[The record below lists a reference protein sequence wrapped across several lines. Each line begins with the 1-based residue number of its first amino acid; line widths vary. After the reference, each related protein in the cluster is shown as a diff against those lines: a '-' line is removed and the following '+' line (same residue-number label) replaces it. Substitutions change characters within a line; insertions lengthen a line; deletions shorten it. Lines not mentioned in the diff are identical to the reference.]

1 MVGTF
6 AKLYPMNSFIE
17 QALIFIGASV
27 ILVPIFQRLGF
38 GAVLGYLLAG
48 IFVGPY
54 GLKLI
59 RDSESIL
66 HFSEL
71 GVILLL
77 FMIGLEIQP
86 HKLWSMRRKLLGLGG
101 SQVLITSTLF
111 TLVGLSFGLEP
122 VIAGVLGFGLSL
134 SSTAFAVQSLVEKN
148 QFNTEFG
155 RSSFSILLMQDLFAI
170 PALAIIPA
178 LGVSVAL
185 GDGNHHAP
193 PQANTLL
200 ALGIIL
206 ALIVASRFVFRPAFR
221 WIAKNRSREVFTAA
235 TLFVVLGVA
244 ALMLQVGLSAAL
256 GTFIAGVL
264 LADSEFRHE
273 LEADLEPFKSLLL
286 GLFFIAVGMGV
297 NLGLIL
303 ERPGFIFGLT
313 ALYLMVKILV
323 IYGCGRVS
331 RLSHENSKM
340 MALTI
345 AQGGEFAFV
354 IFGLALQLGL
364 APNDTISALT
374 VIVTLSMALNPF
386 LVLAND
392 RWTRIRRKNTLAPR
406 YDEIK
411 DESPEVIIAGFGRF
425 GQVFGR
431 VLRAQG
437 IPFVAIDHDADQIEL
452 IRKFGNKVYYG
463 DAARVDILQA
473 AGAARAK
480 FFILAIDDVEMS
492 LAAAKTVTENFKNVK
507 VFARA
512 RNRGHAFDLM
522 ELGITAIKREL
533 FDSSV
538 SFTRDLLVAMG
549 FEPAKATHLIE
560 HFKVHDEI
568 MLEEQFKVRND
579 DKLFVSVSN
588 RAQAQLAQVLADDSV
603 QSHISRPSSEPPN
616 P

>member
-1 MVGTF
+1 MD
-6 AKLYPMNSFIE
+6 SFIG

-48 IFVGPY
+48 IIVGPY
-54 GLKLI
+54 GLQMI
-59 RDSESIL
+59 RDSESIM

-86 HKLWSMRRKLLGLGG
+86 HKLWSMRARLLGLGG
-101 SQVLITSTLF
+101 LQVVVTSLIF
-111 TLVGLSFGLEP
+111 MAIGMAFGLSA
-122 VIAGVLGFGLSL
+122 VTAGVIGFGLSL

-155 RSSFSILLMQDLFAI
+155 RSSFSVLLMQDLTAI

-178 LGVSVAL
+178 LGVAAVHSVEGGGAH
-185 GDGNHHAP
+185 GHA
-193 PQANTLL
+193 ANP
-200 ALGIIL
+200 IL
-206 ALIVASRFVFRPAFR
+206 ALLIIALLILASRFVMRPAFR
-221 WIAKNRSREVFTAA
+221 WIARNRSREVFTAA
-235 TLFVVLGVA
+235 TLFIVLGVA

-303 ERPGFIFGLT
+303 ERPGSILGLT
-313 ALYLMVKILV
+313 ALYLFVKMAIL
-323 IYGCGRVS
+323 YGVGRGA
-331 RLSHENSKM
+331 RLGHENSKL

-354 IFGLALQLGL
+354 IFGLTLQLGL
-364 APNDTISALT
+364 APSETIQALT

-386 LVLAND
+386 FVFGNEWLG
-392 RWTRIRRKNTLAPR
+392 RRR
-406 YDEIK
+406 GSIK
-411 DESPEVIIAGFGRF
+411 PQWDQIQDDSPEVIVAGFGRF
-425 GQVFGR
+425 GQIFGR
-431 VLRAQG
+431 VMRAQN

-463 DAARVDILQA
+463 DASRVDILEA

-480 FFILAIDDVEMS
+480 YFILAIDNVEMS
-492 LAAAKTVTENFKNVK
+492 LDTARAVSENFKNLK
-507 VFARA
+507 IFARA

-522 ELGITAIKREL
+522 AMGITAIKRET
-533 FDSSV
+533 FDSSIY
-538 SFTRDLLVAMG
+538 FTRDLLVTMG
-549 FEPAKATHLIE
+549 MDATKANTLVE
-560 HFKVHDEI
+560 RFKLHDEL

-588 RAQAQLAQVLADDSV
+588 QAQAQLAKVLADDSL
-603 QSHISRPSSEPPN
+603 QSHIRS
-616 P
+616 

>member
-1 MVGTF
+1 MD
-6 AKLYPMNSFIE
+6 SFIG

-38 GAVLGYLLAG
+38 GSVLGYLLAG
-48 IFVGPY
+48 ILVGPY
-54 GLKLI
+54 GMRLI
-59 RDSESIL
+59 RDSESVL
-66 HFSEL
+66 HISEL

-86 HKLWSMRRKLLGLGG
+86 HKLWSMRARLLGLGG
-101 SQVLITSTLF
+101 LQVAGATAIF
-111 TLVGLSFGLEP
+111 AGIGMAYGLTP
-122 VIAGVLGFGLSL
+122 VTAGVIGFGLSL
-134 SSTAFAVQSLVEKN
+134 SSTAFAVQSLIEKN

-155 RSSFSILLMQDLFAI
+155 RSSFSILLMQDLTAI

-178 LGVSVAL
+178 LGVAAL
-185 GDGNHHAP
+185 QAP
-193 PQANTLL
+193 AGGAGGHSHPANPLL
-200 ALGIIL
+200 ALAII
-206 ALIVASRFVFRPAFR
+206 AVLILASRFVMRPAFR
-221 WIAKNRSREVFTAA
+221 WIAKNRSREVFTGA
-235 TLFVVLGVA
+235 TLFIVLGVA
-244 ALMLQVGLSAAL
+244 GLMLQVGLSAAL

-303 ERPGFIFGLT
+303 ERPGLILGLT
-313 ALYLMVKILV
+313 AIYLFVKMSI
-323 IYGCGRVS
+323 IYGVGRAA
-331 RLSHENSKM
+331 RLGHENAKL

-364 APNDTISALT
+364 APSETVQALT
-374 VIVTLSMALNPF
+374 VIVTLSMALNPLF
-386 LVLAND
+386 VFANEW
-392 RWTRIRRKNTLAPR
+392 WTRRKGAAQPAW
-406 YDEIK
+406 DQIQ

-425 GQVFGR
+425 GQIFGR

-463 DAARVDILQA
+463 DASRVEILEA
-473 AGAARAK
+473 AGAGRAK
-480 FFILAIDDVEMS
+480 YFILAIDDVELS
-492 LAAAKTVTENFKNVK
+492 VATARAVRENFENLK
-507 VFARA
+507 VFGRA

-522 ELGITAIKREL
+522 DLGITAIKREV
-533 FDSSV
+533 FDSSLH
-538 SFTRDLLVAMG
+538 FTGDLLVAMG
-549 FEPAKATHLIE
+549 MEPVKAATLIE
-560 HFKVHDEI
+560 RFRVHDEI

-579 DKLFVSVSN
+579 DKQFVSVSKQ
-588 RAQAQLAQVLADDSV
+588 AQAQLAQVLADDTL
-603 QSHISRPSSEPPN
+603 QSHISPRTVQR
-616 P
+616 